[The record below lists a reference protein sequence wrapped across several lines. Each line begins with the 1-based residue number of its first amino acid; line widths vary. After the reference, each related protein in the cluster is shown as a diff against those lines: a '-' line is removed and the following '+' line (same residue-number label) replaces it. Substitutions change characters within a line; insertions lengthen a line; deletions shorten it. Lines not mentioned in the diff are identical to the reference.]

1 MGAQIL
7 FRNPIPKAYSQ
18 ILFRNPKEQD
28 LGANGA
34 QILFRNPIPK
44 PYSEI
49 LFRNP
54 IPKSY
59 SEILFRNPKEQDL
72 GANGPQILFRN
83 PIPKSYSEILFR
95 NPIPKSYSEILFR
108 NPIPKSYCEIL
119 FQNSSLQDLGT
130 GKGGPQD
137 QPLAQ
142 HETHILRKEF
152 VIPNPALNSQTL
164 FRNPIPKSYSEILFQ
179 KPQSLGFRH
188 RNGGDPGSAT
198 CVTKNTHFTKR
209 ICHPKSS
216 PQFPNPIPKS
226 YSEILFRNP
235 IPKSYPKSYSR
246 NPIPKSY
253 SEILFRNPIPKPQ
266 SLGFRHRNGGG
277 TQDRPPA

>member
-1 MGAQIL
+1 MGPKSYSEIL
-7 FRNPIPKAYSQ
+7 FRNPIPKS
-18 ILFRNPKEQD
+18 
-28 LGANGA
+28 
-34 QILFRNPIPK
+34 RNPIPK
-44 PYSEI
+44 SYSEI

-59 SEILFRNPKEQDL
+59 SEILFRNSQSL
-72 GANGPQILFRN
+72 GFRN

-108 NPIPKSYCEIL
+108 NP
-119 FQNSSLQDLGT
+119 SLQDLGT
-130 GKGGPQD
+130 GMGG
-137 QPLAQ
+137 
-142 HETHILRKEF
+142 T
-152 VIPNPALNSQTL
+152 S
-164 FRNPIPKSYSEILFQ
+164 
-179 KPQSLGFRH
+179 
-188 RNGGDPGSAT
+188 GSAT
-198 CVTKNTHFTKR
+198 CLARNAHFTTR

-226 YSEILFRNP
+226 YSEIL
-235 IPKSYPKSYSR
+235 YSEILFR